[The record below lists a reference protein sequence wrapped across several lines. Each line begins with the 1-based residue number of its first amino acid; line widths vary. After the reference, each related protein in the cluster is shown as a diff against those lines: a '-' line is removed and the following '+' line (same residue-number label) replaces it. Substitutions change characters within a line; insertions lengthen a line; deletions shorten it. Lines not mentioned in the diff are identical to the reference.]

1 MDAGP
6 WKIAHKG
13 HGNCTERAL
22 APQWLWYGPLQPP
35 AGLLPS
41 YTLSLLTKTEGSGF
55 DLNCLGLQAV

>member
-13 HGNCTERAL
+13 HGNCIEREL
-22 APQWLWYGPLQPP
+22 CPLNDWYGPLQAP

-41 YTLSLLTKTEGSGF
+41 YTLSLLT
-55 DLNCLGLQAV
+55 